1 MDVSPWFVLALGM
14 GTVFIG
20 LIVIILLVKLMSA
33 LLKTENTAAASAA
46 ESNITAPACVPA
58 QPAISQ
64 PKMPIADR
72 ACLSAVIAAAI
83 ASYTGT
89 NAEGLR
95 ICRMKALAPAPESAD
110 AHNRF
115 VAAIAA
121 AIATETGTDASGLR
135 IRSIRKI

>member
-1 MDVSPWFVLALGM
+1 MDISPWFVLVLGM
-14 GTVFIG
+14 GTVFFG

-33 LLKTENTAAASAA
+33 LLKGKNTAVTSVV
-46 ESNITAPACVPA
+46 EPNITAPTFLPT
-58 QPAISQ
+58 QPVSK

-89 NAEGLR
+89 DAEGLR
-95 ICRMKALAPAPESAD
+95 ICRMKTLAPAPESAD